1 MNSQEAKQILLLY
14 RPAVDRDD
22 PDFAEAMALAKAD
35 PELDN
40 WFQQHCVFQNA
51 ASSAFK
57 EIPIPEGL
65 EEQILSERKAH
76 LTLTFRRRALVAAC
90 AVVVIAFCGFL
101 TFRSIF
107 SPKPTL
113 DYSFANF
120 HTNMMAKIIRSYP
133 KMDIETNNLQVIR
146 SELANRGQSNLVFT
160 PSVDKIVGKAN
171 IAGTGGKA
179 LDWQDK
185 PVAMICLNSGKKGAP
200 KMGDLFLFVVDK
212 SAVTGPPLGPTPVF
226 TQVRRGI
233 VSGSWTSGDKTYIL
247 AGLGDEDFLK
257 PYFPVAL

>member
-1 MNSQEAKQILLLY
+1 VNSQEAKQILLLY
-14 RPAVDRDD
+14 RSAVDRDD
-22 PDFAEAMALAKAD
+22 PDFAEAMALAKVD
-35 PELDN
+35 PELDT

-65 EEQILSERKAH
+65 KEQILSERKAH
-76 LTLTFRRRALVAAC
+76 LTLTFRRRALVAGC
-90 AVVVIAFCGFL
+90 AVFVIAFCSLF
-101 TFRSIF
+101 TFRTLF
-107 SPKPTL
+107 PPEPPL

-120 HTNMMAKIIRSYP
+120 HTNMIGLIIRYP
-133 KMDIETNNLQVIR
+133 PTMDLLTNDLQALRQNLA
-146 SELANRGQSNLVFT
+146 EHGQSNLVFT
-160 PSVDKIVGKAN
+160 AALEKT
-171 IAGTGGKA
+171 AGTGCKA
-179 LDWQDK
+179 LDWQDRT
-185 PVAMICLNSGKKGAP
+185 VAMVCLNSGKNGDP
-200 KMGDLFLFVVDK
+200 KKPDLFLFVVDK
-212 SAVTGPPLGPTPVF
+212 SAVKGPPLGPTPVV